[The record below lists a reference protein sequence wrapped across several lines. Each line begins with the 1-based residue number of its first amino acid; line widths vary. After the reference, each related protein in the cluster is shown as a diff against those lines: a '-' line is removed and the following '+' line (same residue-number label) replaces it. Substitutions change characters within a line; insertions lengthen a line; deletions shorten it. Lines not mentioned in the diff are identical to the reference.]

1 MGTGVLCQF
10 LHECSLGNKEGTA
23 VRRVGTGVLCWLLHE
38 CSLWNKR
45 EKLHN
50 QVSGNWSSVSVVSGV
65 QPGDSWV
72 SGELGWCRL
81 LHLCSRGNKEGT
93 VQSGEWELQ

>member
-1 MGTGVLCQF
+1 M
-10 LHECSLGNKEGTA
+10 
-23 VRRVGTGVLCWLLHE
+23 
-38 CSLWNKR
+38 
-45 EKLHN
+45 
-50 QVSGNWSSVSVVSGV
+50 SVVSGV